1 MGFVCGFWALGGLET
16 FRALVRWG
24 VKGLGVEGFRD
35 LGVYGFGGLGISQF
49 GVLGGWGFRDLGVQ
63 VSSLGRYIGV

>member
-24 VKGLGVEGFRD
+24 VKGLGVEGLRD
-35 LGVYGFGGLGISQF
+35 LGVYGFGVQ
-49 GVLGGWGFRDLGVQ
+49 GFR
-63 VSSLGRYIGV
+63 SLGC